1 MRDAPVILPES
12 LNAKCM
18 RMAQRLIMDAGF
30 PRIGAALT
38 MHCDIDVLSTCIDH
52 RIPGGSIRIVAM
64 LGRGGLNEALAWAQ
78 VLVVHDRVR

>member
-1 MRDAPVILPES
+1 MRDTPVILPES

-18 RMAQRLIMDAGF
+18 RVAQRLIMDTGF
-30 PRIGAALT
+30 PRTGAALT
-38 MHCDIDVLSTCIDH
+38 MHCDIDVFSTCIDD

-64 LGRGGLNEALAWAQ
+64 LRRGWLNEALAWSQ